1 MQRPKCSSRGRTMK
15 KNGRTSGGKIR
26 YRCAGCGASTSA
38 NPDNEGQGPVHRAGP
53 AHVQGR
59 TRDASSAGAYAATQV
74 RADVEPDTART
85 QRRRRACRAA
95 PRRHPSGSRRGRAH
109 RRRRDLARGGTACR
123 AQRDVRRMETPPAAS
138 GAARHGRVR
147 RRRRTAQGTA
157 RDMARDARA
166 APPVPH
172 LHEHHPTGRQA
183 SPLRAVQAA
192 AESGDR
198 TIEGARPGNGRRVGQ
213 EPAEMGGR
221 MQHVHRRTPPQRR
234 RARTRRT

>member
-109 RRRRDLARGGTACR
+109 RRRRDLARGGVFCQVGLYGVVTFSGRCR
-123 AQRDVRRMETPPAAS
+123 RLFWTVS
-138 GAARHGRVR
+138 SVWGSFGF
-147 RRRRTAQGTA
+147 
-157 RDMARDARA
+157 
-166 APPVPH
+166 
-172 LHEHHPTGRQA
+172 
-183 SPLRAVQAA
+183 
-192 AESGDR
+192 
-198 TIEGARPGNGRRVGQ
+198 VGL
-213 EPAEMGGR
+213 
-221 MQHVHRRTPPQRR
+221 VIS
-234 RARTRRT
+234 